1 MPRALPI
8 SAKIESAAF
17 GPSEVEVLTSLTQ
30 DQARDWRRRGLL
42 VNGGRGQ
49 PAYDVFDLAEISVRR
64 GLNRLGIPLAETGP
78 FMPVAVNFVVAA
90 ICGLTFSLD
99 AGIEDVKDEIC
110 DLLATPSC
118 IVVMQDTNGD
128 TEAYFTDP
136 GMLGYDFTQSE
147 VRYGPVWGVV
157 NLEMVAGA
165 IYRKSTRR
173 LVSLVR
179 EIAR

>member
-1 MPRALPI
+1 MSRVLPI
-8 SAKIESAAF
+8 SAKIESAPF
-17 GPSEVEVLTSLTQ
+17 GPSEVEALTGLTQ
-30 DQARDWRRRGLL
+30 EQARDWRRRGLL
-42 VNGGRGQ
+42 LTGGRGQ

-64 GLNRLGIPLAETGP
+64 GLNRLGIPLADTGP
-78 FMPVAVNFVVAA
+78 LLSAAVKFVVAE
-90 ICGLTFSLD
+90 ICRRTFWAD
-99 AGIEDVKDEIC
+99 AGIEDVIDELH

-136 GMLGYDFTQSE
+136 GMLGYDLTQSE

-157 NLEMVAGA
+157 NLEMVAGE

-179 EIAR
+179 EVAR